1 MKFNLNS
8 FLLATSTALDLVEE
22 EIMQITTNHSKRC
35 AYISLRIAIEMN
47 LTKEECFDLC
57 SLALMHDN
65 GITQAFYNQNWLEA
79 GGDRNLH
86 ILEKFSDHC
95 KIGEKNVKNFPF
107 FTSPKNVILY
117 HHEYLDGSGTYGLK
131 GKDIPLMSQIICF
144 ADDIDMHF
152 NLLDS
157 SVDGIGAIQS
167 FASEN
172 KNKLFDENVVD
183 AFLRL
188 STKISFWRDLKD
200 EVIID
205 SITNYLPE
213 IHYDIEPID
222 LLDISYT
229 FSTIID
235 AKSSFIASSSNALML
250 KAKKIA
256 EFLEW
261 DEEKSIYFQ
270 VAANLHDIG
279 SLSTPSEIL
288 EKDGKLSKEEFEKVK
303 EHANLTH
310 AILGSIDGFD
320 KINQWA
326 SEHHERND
334 GSGYPFGLKGD
345 ELSLESKILSCL
357 DMYQALVEERPYR
370 EALSH
375 DMAIETLYKQV
386 PKNLF
391 EEHIVELISVVFSI
405 ENIIINTPVLNDQ
418 SNAG

>member
-35 AYISLRIAIEMN
+35 AYISLRIGIELN
-47 LTKEECFDLC
+47 LSKEECFDLC

-79 GGDRNLH
+79 GGNRNLH

-107 FTSPKNVILY
+107 FTSPKNVIMY
-117 HHEYLDGSGTYGLK
+117 HHEYIDGSGTYGIK
-131 GKDIPLMSQIICF
+131 GEAIPLMSNIICF
-144 ADDIDMHF
+144 ADDIDMKF

-157 SVDGIGAIQS
+157 SIDSIGAIQS
-167 FASEN
+167 FANEH
-172 KNKLFDENVVD
+172 KNKLFYEKVVD
-183 AFLRL
+183 SFLKL
-188 STKISFWRDLKD
+188 STKISFWRDLND
-200 EVIID
+200 DTIID
-205 SITNYLPE
+205 SITKYLPE
-213 IHYDIEPID
+213 INYDIEPKD
-222 LLDISYT
+222 LLDISHT
-229 FSTIID
+229 FSTIIE
-235 AKSSFIASSSNALML
+235 AKSSFLASSSNALMF
-250 KAKKIA
+250 KAEKVA
-256 EFLEW
+256 QFLEW

-279 SLSTPSEIL
+279 SLSTPSKIL
-288 EKDGKLSKEEFEKVK
+288 EKEGKLSEEEFEKVK

-320 KINQWA
+320 KIDQWA
-326 SEHHERND
+326 STHHERHD

-345 ELSLESKILSCL
+345 ELSLESKLLSCL
-357 DMYQALVEERPYR
+357 DMYQALVETRPYR

-375 DMAIETLYKQV
+375 DMAVEILYKQI

-391 EEHIVELISVVFSI
+391 EEHIVELISEVFSS
-405 ENIIINTPVLNDQ
+405 EDNIIKTPIINDQ